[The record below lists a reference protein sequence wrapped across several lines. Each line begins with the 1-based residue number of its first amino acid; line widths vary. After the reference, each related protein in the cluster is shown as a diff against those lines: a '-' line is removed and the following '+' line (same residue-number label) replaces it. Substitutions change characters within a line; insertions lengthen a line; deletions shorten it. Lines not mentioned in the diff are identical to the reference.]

1 MSIFEI
7 LMLVCFG
14 AAWPFSIYKSWKSRQ
29 VAGKSL
35 LFLIVI
41 LVGYASGIVHKFLY
55 RYDAV
60 IFLYIL
66 NGIMVSIDIALY
78 ARNRL
83 YHSRQSLA
91 DARGVSRG
99 AAAGEER

>member
-1 MSIFEI
+1 VSVFEI

-35 LFLIVI
+35 IFLIVV
-41 LVGYASGIVHKFLY
+41 LAGYASGVVHKIIY

-66 NGIMVSIDIALY
+66 NGLMVCIDIVLY
-78 ARNRL
+78 GRNRL
-83 YHSRQSLA
+83 YHSRQSLV
-91 DARGVSRG
+91 DARVASGG
-99 AAAGEER
+99 EATGEER